1 MKGRVRAFMPVIR
14 GAAVGICLVVLLGIE
29 LHAGRPARERGVTKM
44 VTEDS
49 VKRSSVLTVSIPP
62 IDAEAPARTETA
74 TFALG

>member
-1 MKGRVRAFMPVIR
+1 MPVIG

-29 LHAGRPARERGVTKM
+29 LHAGPARERGVTNM
-44 VTEDS
+44 LTEDS
-49 VKRSSVLTVSIPP
+49 VKRGAVLPASIPP

>member
-1 MKGRVRAFMPVIR
+1 MPVIR
-14 GAAVGICLVVLLGIE
+14 GAAVGICLLVLLGIE
-29 LHAGRPARERGVTKM
+29 LHAGPARERGVTKM

-49 VKRSSVLTVSIPP
+49 VKRSAILAASIPP